1 MLNTFR
7 DLIASDGKILKVT
20 PTPEQKLVTRP
31 IRIASER
38 KGIELTLGKQS
49 LRLYPEIPVASGADA
64 DTKDWILVDPDHYFS
79 SVAGFVRLERGQTI
93 LIGRANPTV
102 STIFNF
108 PKSVTRRHLV
118 LANDDGEIIIK
129 PLDGE
134 STTYVSSV
142 PESAGVDWLVARR
155 LANLSHLRR
164 IFGGPI
170 ESLEPNAA
178 MTTVEQVH
186 AILAD
191 EAYRPKDS
199 QGRPG
204 GLLDL
209 PEALA
214 PIVVGDIHA
223 QVDNLLK
230 ILSLE
235 GCLDGL
241 ERGDTCLL
249 FLGDT
254 VHREGDGELEEMDSS
269 LLTLDLLFK
278 LKSRFPR
285 NVFFLRGN
293 HESFDGEVG
302 KGGVPQA
309 RLLWHHARALRG
321 KKYAKRLAECF
332 EMLASVA
339 RSRNFVACHG
349 GPPRRKLVIGD
360 VIELQN
366 NPDLN
371 RELLWNRMRRTG
383 RLDGY
388 TKKDV
393 KRFRKAL
400 EAGKETPFIVSHT
413 PLSRSG
419 AVWTDA
425 GDICAHHI
433 MFSANPNR
441 LAIFIRSGG
450 EMIPL
455 EYPSEPLLKFANSLE
470 ID

>member
-7 DLIASDGKILKVT
+7 DFIASDGKILKIT
-20 PTPEQKLVTRP
+20 PTPEGKLVTRP
-31 IRIASER
+31 TRIASER
-38 KGIELTLGKQS
+38 KGIELTVGKQS
-49 LRLYPEIPVASGADA
+49 LRLYPETPVTSRADA
-64 DTKDWILVDPDHYFS
+64 HTKDWILVDPDHYFS
-79 SVAGFVRLERGQTI
+79 SVGGFVRLERGQTI

-102 STIFNF
+102 SAIFNF
-108 PKSVTRRHLV
+108 PKSVMRRHLV

-142 PESAGVDWLVARR
+142 PESAGVDWLMARR
-155 LANLSHLRR
+155 MANLSHLRR

-170 ESLEPNAA
+170 ELLEPHSA
-178 MTTVEQVH
+178 MTTIEQVH
-186 AILAD
+186 AILTD

-199 QGRPG
+199 QDRPG

-209 PEALA
+209 PETLA

-223 QVDNLLK
+223 QVDNLLT

-278 LKSRFPR
+278 LKSRFPE

-400 EAGKETPFIVSHT
+400 EAEKETPFIVSHT
-413 PLSRSG
+413 PLSRTG

-425 GDICAHHI
+425 GDIRAHHI

-455 EYPSEPLLKFANSLE
+455 EYPSEPLLEFANSLST
-470 ID
+470 